1 MKIRLSIIAGIILAF
16 SLASCSSAEK
26 MAQMAQNISVTCEP
40 PVLEAIAENIDA
52 VLTVTYPE
60 NYFNPN
66 AILTVT
72 PVLVYEGG
80 EAKMRPLVYQGEKVK
95 DNYKAVSSKGQ
106 TVKERVHFD
115 FVEGMETARLEL
127 RGVASLGNKTY
138 TLPVKKVADGT
149 NTTYMLVDKS
159 GFISLKEDNYQ
170 EVLHQTAEGQI
181 KYAVNSSDVSAKE
194 LNSPSIQNFQQAL
207 QAIKDDDRMKVTGT
221 KIIAYASP
229 EGGEKLNT
237 KLSKARSETA
247 DKAWDKV
254 MKDSGAADPEVSSMG
269 QDWEGF
275 QALVAQSDI
284 EDKDLILR
292 VLNMYSDPAVREN
305 EIKNMS
311 EIYLSL
317 KNSILPELRRARFIA
332 DVEYQNYTND
342 ELLKLVDE
350 NLDILDEEAILR
362 VASVAKGTSKKIDL
376 YQTAID
382 KFDSDRARFNLGVVN
397 LEAGKT
403 AAAKRAFKSV
413 KNVDADVENALGII
427 EMQDGNLD
435 EATRH
440 FKKANNALSTANQGI
455 VDILQG
461 NYSSA
466 AKNLKDA
473 PGCCFNK
480 TLAYI
485 LDGDIDTAKKSA
497 MCKSERVAY
506 LKAIIAARQGD
517 AEGVAD
523 NLQKATKVPV
533 LARRAETDIEFAQY
547 R

>member
-26 MAQMAQNISVTCEP
+26 MAQMAENISVSCEP

-52 VLTVTYPE
+52 ILTVTYPA

-80 EAKMRPLVYQGEKVK
+80 EAKMRPLVYQGEKVQ

-106 TVKERVHFD
+106 TIRERVHFD
-115 FVEGMETARLEL
+115 YVEGMETARLEL

-138 TLPVKKVADGT
+138 TLPTKKVADGT

-159 GFISLKEDNYQ
+159 GYISLKEDNYQ

-181 KYAVNSSDVSAKE
+181 KYAVNSSDVSAAQ

-207 QAIKDDDRMKVTGT
+207 QAIRDDERMNVTGT

-237 KLSKARSETA
+237 KLSKDRSETA

-254 MKDSGAADPEVSSMG
+254 MKGTGVSDPEVTSMG

-332 DVEYQNYTND
+332 DVEYQNYNNE
-342 ELLKLVDE
+342 ELLKMVDE
-350 NLDILDEEAILR
+350 NIDILDEEALLR
-362 VASVAKGTSKKIDL
+362 VASVAKGISKKIDL
-376 YQTAID
+376 YQTAVD

-413 KNVDADVENALGII
+413 KNVDGDVENALGII
-427 EMQDGNLD
+427 EMQEGNYD
-435 EATRH
+435 EATKH
-440 FKKANNALSTANQGI
+440 FKKANNGNATANQGI

-461 NYSSA
+461 NYESA

-485 LDGDIDTAKKSA
+485 LNGEIDTAKKSA
-497 MCKSERVAY
+497 MCQSARVAY
-506 LKAIIAARQGD
+506 LKAIIAARLGD

-523 NLQKATKVPV
+523 NLQKATKVPEF
-533 LARRAETDIEFAQY
+533 ARRSETDIEFAQY